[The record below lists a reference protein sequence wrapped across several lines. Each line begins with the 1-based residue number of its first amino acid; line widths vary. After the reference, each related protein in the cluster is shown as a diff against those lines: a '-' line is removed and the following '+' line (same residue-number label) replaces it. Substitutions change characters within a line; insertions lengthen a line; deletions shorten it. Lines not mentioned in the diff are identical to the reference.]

1 MRTTVLGGRERWGQ
15 RLVDYPPERAERYRR
30 SGAWTDTPLAQRLH
44 EIAAR
49 FPERPAVVTAAAS
62 VTYAELDRATDRIAV
77 GLDALG
83 LRPGD
88 PVLFQAT
95 NRLET
100 VYAWYGCLKAGLVPV
115 ATLAAHR
122 AHEIGHISRK
132 VGAVAHLV
140 ETGLSFD
147 LVAFARDQ
155 AQGHPTLRHILTVG
169 DPAGAVAIESLGAG
183 IPPEPARAHVERV
196 QAGIDPLD
204 VVAFQL
210 SGGTTGVPKVIPRRH
225 VEYWNNALYY
235 ARRLGWTEHTRVAH
249 LIPLI
254 HNAGITCA
262 LHGAHSV
269 GACLV
274 LATPDTATAFPLLAR
289 ARATDV
295 LIGHGHYQAV
305 LSPGFD
311 AARVHLRRVVL
322 SGAKLTDELFA
333 RADDGAG
340 HWAGQLFGMSEGLF
354 TVTPPDAPALARATT
369 VGTPIAPDDEVRI
382 LEPGADTELP
392 DGTVGELCCRGPYTI
407 PGYFDA
413 PEHNRSAFTP
423 DGFYRTGDLARIVV
437 IDGVRYVSIEGRI
450 KDLINRGGEKINAEE
465 VELLLVRHPN
475 VANAAVV
482 AMPDP
487 RLGEKTC
494 AYLVAA
500 TGVASSLDDIR
511 AHLEALGVAKFK
523 WPERLEWVQE
533 LPQTSVGKV
542 DKKRLRTDIGEKL
555 ASESARPGNQ
565 EHS

>member
-183 IPPEPARAHVERV
+183 IPPEQARAHVERV

-511 AHLEALGVAKFK
+511 AHLEALGVAKLK

>member
-30 SGAWTDTPLAQRLH
+30 SGAWTDRPLAQRLH

-183 IPPEPARAHVERV
+183 IPPEQARAHVERV

-511 AHLEALGVAKFK
+511 AHLEALGVAKLK

>member
-83 LRPGD
+83 LRPGN

-183 IPPEPARAHVERV
+183 IPPEQARAHVERV

-392 DGTVGELCCRGPYTI
+392 DGAVGELCCRGPYTI